1 MGRLGMKFR
10 VLTLDR
16 MAEAGLE
23 AFPADLYEVG
33 PEIDAPHAI
42 LLRSRDLHSFEFPDS
57 VLAVGRAGIGVD
69 NIPVAALSGRGIPV
83 FNAPGANANAVKEL
97 VIAGLFLASRK
108 IAPALEFVRGLE
120 GDAVEV
126 SKAVEAGKRRFV
138 GFELPGR
145 TLGVVGLGA
154 VGVEVANAALALGM
168 RVIGFDPGISV
179 SRAWQLSSGVQ
190 QAGSLDA
197 LFIDADMVTLH
208 VPLTE
213 DTRAIVD
220 ERRFGLMRPGAV
232 LLNFAREPLVDET
245 ALLASLESGRLFAY
259 VTDFPTPGIKDHPA
273 VTALPHLGASTGEAE
288 SNSVKVVAQTIR
300 GYLENGTIRHSVNYP
315 EAVLHRGGGY
325 RLAIVNANVPGI
337 VGRVS
342 TALAAEGLNIADLL
356 NVSQGDLAYTLIDV
370 ETPIPEKTFTAIQ
383 GIEGVIA
390 ARVV

>member
-1 MGRLGMKFR
+1 
-10 VLTLDR
+10 
-16 MAEAGLE
+16 
-23 AFPADLYEVG
+23 
-33 PEIDAPHAI
+33 
-42 LLRSRDLHSFEFPDS
+42 
-57 VLAVGRAGIGVD
+57 
-69 NIPVAALSGRGIPV
+69 
-83 FNAPGANANAVKEL
+83 
-97 VIAGLFLASRK
+97 
-108 IAPALEFVRGLE
+108 
-120 GDAVEV
+120 
-126 SKAVEAGKRRFV
+126 
-138 GFELPGR
+138 
-145 TLGVVGLGA
+145 
-154 VGVEVANAALALGM
+154 M

-232 LLNFAREPLVDET
+232 LLNFARDPLVDET

-300 GYLENGTIRHSVNYP
+300 GYLEDGTIRHSVNYP

-370 ETPIPEKTFTAIQ
+370 ETPIPEKTFAAIQ
-383 GIEGVIA
+383 GIDGVVA
-390 ARVV
+390 ARRV